1 MDEISLNATI
11 RQKSGK
17 GVAHRLRSAGFI
29 PGVFYL
35 GGEVNQPIELSA
47 HELQL
52 ALKKKPKLLLLKL
65 NDGSQHECVVR
76 ELQMDPVTG
85 KYLHVDLLGIVRGKK
100 MTVKVKIEL
109 RGTPVGVRV
118 QGGVLQQSVHSVNIE
133 CLPKDIPE
141 NITIDISEL
150 KVGSSVHVRD
160 LPQEIYRIL
169 DDPDVTIATVLA
181 PRIEKAVEAPSE
193 EAAPEEAGEAEEEE
207 KQS

>member
-17 GVAHRLRSAGFI
+17 GVAHRLRAAGSI

-65 NDGSQHECVVR
+65 NDGSRHECVVR

-100 MTVKVKIEL
+100 MTVKVKVEL
-109 RGTPVGVRV
+109 QGNPIGVRV

-160 LPQEIYRIL
+160 LPQEAYRIL

-181 PRIEKAVEAPSE
+181 PRIEKVVEAAPE